1 MNIFLNRRK
10 KLLNKIKDGIIIIPS
25 AELKQRSNDTEYPF
39 RQNSNYFYL
48 TGFKEQNSVLVLSK
62 KGNEVKQIMFLEKKV
77 PEMELWTGKRLG
89 EKEAPRKL
97 LVDEAYP
104 IEEFQRR
111 LELLLNGFKRIYISA
126 FEQKKI
132 QKIVDETCHQLWTS
146 RKKQGH
152 LPHEVIHLDYLIE
165 EMRLVKEENEI
176 QNIKKLQQKLLPT
189 RISPA
194 WQN

>member
-126 FEQKKI
+126 FTDDFLA
-132 QKIVDETCHQLWTS
+132 IVLFNLVFFFANFLAFSIFFKSLSST
-146 RKKQGH
+146 
-152 LPHEVIHLDYLIE
+152 LI
-165 EMRLVKEENEI
+165 LIDITFSKYPLI
-176 QNIKKLQQKLLPT
+176 APKSIKGASL
-189 RISPA
+189 
-194 WQN
+194 